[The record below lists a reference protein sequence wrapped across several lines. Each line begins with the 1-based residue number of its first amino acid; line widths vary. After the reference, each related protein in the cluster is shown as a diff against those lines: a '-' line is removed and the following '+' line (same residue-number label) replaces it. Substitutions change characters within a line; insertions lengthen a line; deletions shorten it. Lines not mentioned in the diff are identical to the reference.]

1 MCFSQVHFYKWIV
14 HGVID
19 SVEEMT
25 SPKCSTLSQRKN
37 EKYMAYH
44 VIDYIHWNTKFG
56 TPV

>member
-1 MCFSQVHFYKWIV
+1 MCFSQVHFYKGIV

-44 VIDYIHWNTKFG
+44 FIDYIH
-56 TPV
+56 